1 MILRMVWIHIFV
13 TLRMIKTTDDGW
25 RMTVV
30 LWHDGCFGWR
40 FKSCFLNLII
50 LWSCKLDTF
59 SIFCQIDY
67 HVQTVLPDFCS
78 YLHVHYMFNP
88 LYRDDDPNG
97 FVHIVFVDGLKT
109 SQCDLPGKGLCQ
121 QSSGAVYW
129 IPKDLKE
136 VGELVVR
143 IIPKMD
149 VYGMGFTAVT
159 SICFFML
166 LLMSLLHS
174 ENLPFLWS

>member
-121 QSSGAVYW
+121 QSSGCLLNPQGSKGSGWAGCENHTQNGCLWHGVYRCH
-129 IPKDLKE
+129 ID
-136 VGELVVR
+136 
-143 IIPKMD
+143 
-149 VYGMGFTAVT
+149 
-159 SICFFML
+159 ML
-166 LLMSLLHS
+166 LYAVIDVVAS
-174 ENLPFLWS
+174 